1 MLADEI
7 AAAAV
12 LNELVCRERVCWERM
27 HSRFGRLIDSRQ
39 RRPML

>member
-1 MLADEI
+1 MPIADEI

-12 LNELVCRERVCWERM
+12 LNELVCRERM
-27 HSRFGRLIDSRQ
+27 HSRLGRLIDSRQ